1 MISCISPGLSHSFNC
16 QGLSHVNWRRLASRL
31 TITPRK
37 AHLCIGC
44 YAGPPV
50 CVCVCFLP
58 LHLSSDPTH
67 PRRCCYPHQTAETD
81 RLWSPPQKTLEPDR
95 PPLVPF
101 FFSFPSAVSVNPHSA
116 ARLFNCCLSLTR
128 AQRHS
133 GGLSYSAGATLA
145 LKWNDLIS
153 QLSIVKDIYKRLRL
167 QAQRYDRWSRGGVVV
182 VGGQSNRVASFGGWE
197 WHVLIMASPFCVS

>member
-1 MISCISPGLSHSFNC
+1 MYRVLR
-16 QGLSHVNWRRLASRL
+16 WASR
-31 TITPRK
+31 
-37 AHLCIGC
+37 
-44 YAGPPV
+44 V
-50 CVCVCFLP
+50 CVCVSSPYICHETPPIHGAAVIPIKRRKRTDFDRHHKRHSSRIDLLSFL
-58 LHLSSDPTH
+58 
-67 PRRCCYPHQTAETD
+67 
-81 RLWSPPQKTLEPDR
+81 
-95 PPLVPF
+95 F

-128 AQRHS
+128 VQRHS

-182 VGGQSNRVASFGGWE
+182 VVGQSSHVASFGGWE
-197 WHVLIMASPFCVS
+197 